1 MIQLSADQI
10 KELETYLM
18 EIPAKF
24 ANPILGF
31 LGKIAGTTAFIS
43 VANVQ
48 PIVSLIASLIAI
60 VSGLLAARYYIKATK
75 RFK

>member
-1 MIQLSADQI
+1 MVHNSNQSDLLTILS
-10 KELETYLM
+10 
-18 EIPAKF
+18 
-24 ANPILGF
+24 
-31 LGKIAGTTAFIS
+31 GTTAFIS

-60 VSGLLAARYYIKATK
+60 ISGAFAIRYYIKAAK

>member
-1 MIQLSADQI
+1 MVHNSNQSDLLTILS
-10 KELETYLM
+10 
-18 EIPAKF
+18 
-24 ANPILGF
+24 
-31 LGKIAGTTAFIS
+31 GTTAFIS

-60 VSGLLAARYYIKATK
+60 ISGAFAIRYYIKATK

>member
-1 MIQLSADQI
+1 MVHNSNQSDLLTIVS
-10 KELETYLM
+10 
-18 EIPAKF
+18 
-24 ANPILGF
+24 
-31 LGKIAGTTAFIS
+31 GTSAFIS

-60 VSGLLAARYYIKATK
+60 ISGLLAARYYIKATK

>member
-1 MIQLSADQI
+1 MVHNSNQSDLLTIIS
-10 KELETYLM
+10 
-18 EIPAKF
+18 
-24 ANPILGF
+24 
-31 LGKIAGTTAFIS
+31 GTTAFIS

-60 VSGLLAARYYIKATK
+60 ISGVYAIRYYIKASK